1 MGQRKVCLVMEVKE
15 KRELKTLSS
24 IVNWKSIAMLKTSKE
39 VKEDTEKEE
48 VEEEW
53 KKKEN
58 EKEEE
63 ERKECKPI
71 FLKKHGKVK

>member
-1 MGQRKVCLVMEVKE
+1 
-15 KRELKTLSS
+15 
-24 IVNWKSIAMLKTSKE
+24 MLKTSKE

-71 FLKKHGKVK
+71 FLKKTWKGKVVS

>member
-1 MGQRKVCLVMEVKE
+1 
-15 KRELKTLSS
+15 
-24 IVNWKSIAMLKTSKE
+24 MLKTSKE